1 MVYELNGR
9 VYVVSENDNHF
20 FVTLSS
26 GQSTIGL
33 SGGISCPLGKSP
45 FGRIKLF
52 APNPETL
59 KSPIPLYGV

>member
-9 VYVVSENDNHF
+9 VYVLIENDNHLF
-20 FVTLSS
+20 ALSRP
-26 GQSTIGL
+26 GKAPLGYLTV
-33 SGGISCPLGKSP
+33 SCPLGESL